1 VRITY
6 VCADTGV
13 SLSKHNGSAAH
24 LRAVVSAFAALGHDV
39 EVLLA
44 DPSGS
49 EVLPVAV
56 HEIPRPRFADG
67 LSAFVRR
74 SGTDAAEAAGT
85 TALLRALRRLW
96 DNVALEQALSEHL
109 GRWRP
114 DLVYERLSPFAV
126 AGAATAR
133 RLGCPHVLEVN
144 APLAQEGARHRGQ
157 ALPEAALLLER
168 AAFAATTRIVAV
180 SSELRDH
187 LIADGADPRKIT
199 VVPNGADVDT
209 FAPEGPVL
217 PPALDAA
224 CFVVGFVGSLKAWH
238 GIHVLASAF
247 RLLASDPDMHLLV
260 VGDGPMAG
268 ELERLDSALPGRV
281 TRIGMASPCDVPAYL
296 RRMHVAVAP
305 YPPLDCF
312 YFSPLKVLE
321 YMASGRAIV
330 ASRIGQLQ
338 QLIRDGET
346 GLLVEPGN
354 AVALAAALRRLRDD
368 AELRIR
374 LAGNARSEVERHHTW
389 RLRAAAILDGQSA
402 GMSEAAS

>member
-1 VRITY
+1 MRITY

-13 SLSKHNGSAAH
+13 SLSRHNGSAAH
-24 LRAVVSAFAALGHDV
+24 LRAVVTAFVELGHDV

-44 DPSGS
+44 DASGS
-49 EVLPVAV
+49 DVLPVPV
-56 HEIPRPRFADG
+56 HEVPRARFGDG
-67 LSAFVRR
+67 LSGFVRR
-74 SGTDAAEAAGT
+74 AGTDAEAA

-96 DNVALEQALSEHL
+96 DNVALEQVLVEHL
-109 GRWRP
+109 SRRRP

-133 RLGCPHVLEVN
+133 RLRCPHVLEVN
-144 APLAQEGARHRGQ
+144 APLAREGAKHRGQ

-168 AAFAATTRIVAV
+168 AAFAATSRIVAV
-180 SSELRDH
+180 SAELRDY
-187 LIADGADPRKIT
+187 LVADGVDPRKIT
-199 VVPNGADVDT
+199 VVPNGADVDA
-209 FAPEGPVL
+209 FAPEGPAL
-217 PPALDAA
+217 PPSLDAA

-238 GIHVLASAF
+238 GIDVLASAF
-247 RLLASDPDMHLLV
+247 RLLAVDSDMHLLV

-281 TRIGMASPCDVPAYL
+281 TRVGMAPPGDVPAYL

-305 YPPLDCF
+305 YPQLDCF

-330 ASRIGQLQ
+330 ASCIGQLQ

-354 AVALAAALRRLRDD
+354 AAELAAAVRRLRDD
-368 AELRIR
+368 AELRVR
-374 LAGNARSEVERHHTW
+374 LARGARSEVERRHTW
-389 RLRAAAILDGQSA
+389 RMRAAAILDGQPV
-402 GMSEAAS
+402 GMSEATS

>member
-1 VRITY
+1 MRITY

-24 LRAVVSAFAALGHDV
+24 LRAVVTAFVELGHDV

-49 EVLPVAV
+49 DVLPVAV
-56 HEIPRPRFADG
+56 HEIPRPRFAES
-67 LSAFVRR
+67 LSALVRR
-74 SGTDAAEAAGT
+74 AGSDAPADAAGT

-96 DNVALEQALSEHL
+96 DNVALEQALAAHL
-109 GRWRP
+109 SRRRP

-144 APLAQEGARHRGQ
+144 APLAWEGAKHRGQ
-157 ALPEAALLLER
+157 ALPEAAQLLEW
-168 AAFAATTRIVAV
+168 AALAATSRIVAV
-180 SSELRDH
+180 SAELRDH
-187 LIADGADPRKIT
+187 LIADGADARKIT
-199 VVPNGADVDT
+199 VVPNGADVDA
-209 FAPEGPVL
+209 FAPEGPAL
-217 PPALDAA
+217 PPALDAG
-224 CFVVGFVGSLKAWH
+224 FVVGFVGSLKAWH
-238 GIHVLASAF
+238 GIDVLASAF
-247 RLLASDPDMHLLV
+247 RLLAVDPDMHLLV

-268 ELERLDSALPGRV
+268 ELERLESALPGRV
-281 TRIGMASPCDVPAYL
+281 TRIGMAPPGDVPAYL

-305 YPPLDCF
+305 YPQLDCF

-338 QLIRDGET
+338 HLIRDGET

-354 AVALAAALRRLRDD
+354 AAELAAAVRRLRDS
-368 AELRIR
+368 ELRVR
-374 LAGNARSEVERHHTW
+374 VARSARLEVERRHTW
-389 RLRAAAILDGQSA
+389 RMRAAAILDGQPA
-402 GMSEAAS
+402 GMSEAVS

>member
-1 VRITY
+1 MRITY

-13 SLSKHNGSAAH
+13 SLSRHNGSAAH
-24 LRAVVSAFAALGHDV
+24 LRAVVTAFVELGHDV

-49 EVLPVAV
+49 EVLPVPV
-56 HEIPRPRFADG
+56 HTIARARFADG

-74 SGTDAAEAAGT
+74 AGTEAEAA

-96 DNVALEQALSEHL
+96 DNVALEQALVEHL
-109 GRWRP
+109 SRRRP

-144 APLAQEGARHRGQ
+144 APLAWEGAKHRGQ

-168 AAFAATTRIVAV
+168 AAFAATSRIVAV
-180 SSELRDH
+180 SAELRDY
-187 LIADGADPRKIT
+187 LVADGVDPRKIT
-199 VVPNGADVDT
+199 VVPNGADVDA
-209 FAPEGPVL
+209 FAPEGPAL
-217 PPALDAA
+217 PPSLDAA
-224 CFVVGFVGSLKAWH
+224 RFVVGFVGSLKAWH
-238 GIHVLASAF
+238 GIDVLASAF
-247 RLLASDPDMHLLV
+247 RLLAVDPDMHLLV
-260 VGDGPMAG
+260 VGDGPMGG

-281 TRIGMASPCDVPAYL
+281 TRVGMAPPGDVPAYL

-305 YPPLDCF
+305 YPQLDCF

-321 YMASGRAIV
+321 YMACGRAIV

-346 GLLVEPGN
+346 GLLVAPGN
-354 AVALAAALRRLRDD
+354 AAELAAAVRRLRDD

-374 LAGNARSEVERHHTW
+374 LSRSARLEVERRHTW
-389 RLRAAAILDGQSA
+389 RMRAAAILDGQPA
-402 GMSEAAS
+402 GMSEATS

>member
-13 SLSKHNGSAAH
+13 SLSTHNGSAAH
-24 LRAVVSAFAALGHDV
+24 LRAVVSAFVELGHDV

-67 LSAFVRR
+67 LSALVRR
-74 SGTDAAEAAGT
+74 AGTAAEAT

-96 DNVALEQALSEHL
+96 DNVAVEQALAEHL
-109 GRWRP
+109 SRWRP
-114 DLVYERLSPFAV
+114 DLVYERLSPFAI

-144 APLAQEGARHRGQ
+144 APLAREGARHRGQ

-168 AAFAATTRIVAV
+168 TALAATSRIVAV
-180 SSELRDH
+180 SAELRDQ
-187 LIADGADPRKIT
+187 LVADGADPCKIT
-199 VVPNGADVDT
+199 VVPNGADVDA
-209 FAPEGPVL
+209 FAPEGPAL
-217 PPALDAA
+217 PPALEAG
-224 CFVVGFVGSLKAWH
+224 FVVGFVGSLKAWH
-238 GIHVLASAF
+238 GIDVLASAF
-247 RLLASDPDMHLLV
+247 RLLAVDPDMHLLV
-260 VGDGPMAG
+260 VGDGPMTG

-281 TRIGMASPCDVPAYL
+281 TRIGMAPPGDVPAYL

-305 YPPLDCF
+305 YPQLDCF

-346 GLLVEPGN
+346 GLLVDPGN
-354 AVALAAALRRLRDD
+354 AVELAAAVRRLRDD
-368 AELRIR
+368 AELRLR
-374 LAGNARSEVERHHTW
+374 VARGARSEVERRHTW
-389 RLRAAAILDGQSA
+389 RMRAAAILDGQPA
-402 GMSEAAS
+402 GVSEAAP